1 MTSKFFLQNNEKF
14 FLRPLELAD
23 VEKALALCDA
33 CVGKNLYTKEE
44 IEESID
50 SKERFFYLLETE
62 TGNCAG
68 YIYFYVT
75 EKDSIA
81 DYAKLDTKLFDF
93 VCPDTEKKVGKIQS
107 IGIMEEYRG
116 SHFAGKLLRFALEKL
131 KNTGI
136 ATAFIVCWKKG
147 QVVPLESALKEC
159 SFEFLSV
166 AHKVWYDYTELQC
179 PYCGGRCK
187 CDAKVYYKKLNRGR
201 LK

>member
-14 FLRPLELAD
+14 FLRPLKVED
-23 VEKALALCDA
+23 VEETLALCDA

-81 DYAKLDTKLFDF
+81 DYAKLDTKLFDS
-93 VCPDTEKKVGKIQS
+93 VCQNTEKRVGKIQS
-107 IGIMEEYRG
+107 IGVREEYRG
-116 SHFAGKLLRFALEKL
+116 SRFAVKLLRFALEKL
-131 KNTGI
+131 KENEI
-136 ATAFIVCWKKG
+136 AEVFIVCWKKG
-147 QVVPLESALKEC
+147 KEVPLESSLKEC
-159 SFEFLSV
+159 RFEFLSV

-179 PYCGGRCK
+179 PYCKGRCE
-187 CDAKVYYKKLNRGR
+187 CDAKVYYKILD
-201 LK
+201 